1 MSEFYVIPTIGAF
14 RVEIN
19 PQQFGDKILYTTLS
33 VGGNTDK
40 CVNLT
45 IYPSNSSD
53 SKKIV
58 LSWTEVIDKSCTV
71 NSQVVK
77 GNKTIEMLNLA
88 FTIAKEIAPYAEYVL
103 LNDMSYF
110 NCDTPDGKIKVS
122 LPPYYIAFH
131 NKMWYE
137 DKFKAVMINEEDYKK
152 YKTYIQNMYKENSM
166 LESFNFGNTQ
176 LNEILYPLYKET
188 KTWKGFFNLIEKHYP
203 NEKCVVMYPWIN
215 NAMNMIFEG
224 NQLFVGYEWKI
235 NLSNIQKIQYYEVD
249 KSFKHGGKYDIGKY
263 NNKKYVLQHYYRD
276 VNYNNTMN
284 WDIKTFLKKNKRK
297 YTHRKIY
304 KRNTRKENI
313 RILIVSIIKN

>member
-14 RVEIN
+14 KVEVK
-19 PQQFGDKILYTTLS
+19 PQKFSDKILYTTLS

-45 IYPSNSSD
+45 IYPSSSPD

-71 NSQVVK
+71 NSQAVK
-77 GNKTIEMLNLA
+77 GSKTIEMLNLG
-88 FTIAKEIAPYAEYVL
+88 FTIAKEIAPYAEFAT

-131 NKMWYE
+131 NKIWYE

-152 YKTYIQNMYKENSM
+152 YKTYIQNMYKENLM
-166 LESFNFGNTQ
+166 PETFNFGNTE
-176 LNEILYPLYKET
+176 LNEILYPLYIAS
-188 KTWKGFFNLIEKHYP
+188 KTWKEFFNLIGKQYP
-203 NEKCVVMYPWIN
+203 NEKCVLMYPWIN
-215 NAMNMIFEG
+215 NAMNIIFEG

-235 NLSNIQKIQYYEVD
+235 NLSNIPKIHYYEVD
-249 KSFKHGGKYDIGKY
+249 KIFKQGGKYNNDY
-263 NNKKYVLQHYYRD
+263 YNKKYVLQTYNYRD

-284 WDIKTFLKKNKRK
+284 WDIKEFLKKNKRK
-297 YTHRKIY
+297 YTRRKLHS
-304 KRNTRKENI
+304 RNTKKQ
-313 RILIVSIIKN
+313 IIEF